1 MKGLLSVSF
10 GTSYADTRA
19 KTIDAI
25 DAKLAA
31 AFPDRAFYSA
41 WTSPRIMAKVL
52 AERGEHHDSLD
63 EAFARM
69 EADGADD
76 LVVATMCLM
85 QGGEM
90 RKISEAAHAWAAQGG
105 RTVRLADPLLS
116 APADHAAMAQ
126 ALADEFVHV
135 PATEAVVFMGHGSA
149 MGSNQLYSD
158 VQDAL
163 HAIGKRNFLV
173 ATVEGTPTLDDA
185 MLKLESLGSDRVWL
199 APLMIVA
206 GDHARNDLAG
216 DDEESWT
223 NQLAARG
230 FETEVVL
237 KGLGEYAAVQNL
249 AVDHARDAKEI

>member
-1 MKGLLSVSF
+1 
-10 GTSYADTRA
+10 
-19 KTIDAI
+19 
-25 DAKLAA
+25 
-31 AFPDRAFYSA
+31 
-41 WTSPRIMAKVL
+41 
-52 AERGEHHDSLD
+52 
-63 EAFARM
+63 
-69 EADGADD
+69 
-76 LVVATMCLM
+76 
-85 QGGEM
+85 M
-90 RKISEAAHAWAAQGG
+90 RKISEAAHAWAAQGE
-105 RTVRLADPLLS
+105 RTVRLADPLLT

-126 ALADEFVHV
+126 ALADEFAHV
-135 PATEAVVFMGHGSA
+135 PATDAVVFMGHGSA

-185 MLKLESLGSDRVWL
+185 MHELESLGSDRVWL

-216 DDEESWT
+216 DGEESWT
-223 NQLAARG
+223 NRLAVCG

-237 KGLGEYAAVQNL
+237 KGLGEYAAVQKL

>member
-19 KTIDAI
+19 KTIDVI

-41 WTSPRIMAKVL
+41 WTSSHIMAKVL

-69 EADGADD
+69 DADGVDD

-90 RKISEAAHAWAAQGG
+90 RKVSEAAHAWTAQGG
-105 RTVRLADPLLS
+105 HTVRLADPLLS
-116 APADHAAMAQ
+116 APADHAVMAQ
-126 ALADEFVHV
+126 ALADEFAHV
-135 PATEAVVFMGHGSA
+135 PATDAVVFMGHGST

-163 HAIGKRNFLV
+163 HAIGKHNFLV

-185 MLKLESLGSDRVWL
+185 MLQLESLDAERVWL

-249 AVDHARDAKEI
+249 AVDHACDAKEI

>member
-1 MKGLLSVSF
+1 MRGLLSVSF
-10 GTSYADTRA
+10 GTSYLDTRV
-19 KTIDAI
+19 KTIDVV

-31 AFPDRAFYSA
+31 AFPDRAFYTA

-69 EADGADD
+69 EADGVDD

-90 RKISEAAHAWAAQGG
+90 RKISEAVQAWTSETG
-105 RTVRLADPLLS
+105 
-116 APADHAAMAQ
+116 HAAKLAAPLMATQ
-126 ALADEFVHV
+126 EDIAVAARAIGEEFSHVADDEALLL
-135 PATEAVVFMGHGSA
+135 MGHGSA
-149 MGSNQLYSD
+149 MGPNQLYSD

-185 MLKLESLGSDRVWL
+185 MHELESLGSDRVWL